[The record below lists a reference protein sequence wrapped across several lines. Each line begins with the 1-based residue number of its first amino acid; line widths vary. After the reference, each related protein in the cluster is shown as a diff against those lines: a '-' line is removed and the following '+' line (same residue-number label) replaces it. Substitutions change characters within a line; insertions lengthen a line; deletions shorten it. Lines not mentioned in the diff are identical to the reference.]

1 MGILSNTASI
11 CQFRVQGNTAAA
23 DLFAWAGERL
33 NGGGFRSIDHTAEEL
48 SVGWVHIDDT
58 KESSFVSPGTFQRDH
73 YIAFSLRRDQR
84 RVPATLFSAHMEMA
98 EREFLIAHPGLQRVP
113 KQKKEEL
120 RDAVRGALLAKTL
133 PAPSIYDAVWDT
145 RTGLVTFA
153 SLSPKMVEQ
162 FENLFKQTF
171 EGLRLVA
178 VHPFARAENVLEDS
192 LKPALGKANGASTD
206 NVLDLIKDN
215 RWLGWDFLLWLM
227 YRTMNEASGYRVSLP
242 GPALDQEL
250 FVAYLN
256 DRLILLGDGDGGV
269 QKITVAGPQD
279 NFYEV
284 RTALQNGKQINEAII
299 YLEKQEHLWKMTLKG
314 EMFHFASYKAPP
326 VKIEK
331 DNRTDEV
338 SEREA
343 VFYERMY
350 VMEEGLQLFD
360 SLYAAFLGERLGGGW
375 GEEKKKIEEWL
386 GED

>member
-11 CQFRVQGNTAAA
+11 CQFQVTGEANAE

-33 NGGGFRSIDHTAEEL
+33 NGDGFRSIDHTAEEL
-48 SVGWVHIDDT
+48 SVGWVHIDDA
-58 KESSFVSPGTFQRDH
+58 KESGFDSPATFQRDH

-84 RVPATLFSAHMEMA
+84 RVPATLFRARMELA
-98 EREFLIAHPGLQRVP
+98 EHEFLSAHPGLQRVP

-120 RDAVRGALLAKTL
+120 REAVRGALLARTL
-133 PAPSIYDAVWDT
+133 PAPSIHDAVWDT

-153 SLSPKMVEQ
+153 SLSTKMVEQ

-178 VHPFARAENVLEDS
+178 VHPFARAENVLEEP
-192 LKPALGKANGASTD
+192 LKPALAKANGASKD
-206 NVLDLIKDN
+206 DVLDLIRDN

-227 YRTMNEASGYRVSLP
+227 YRTMNESSEYRVCRP
-242 GPALDQEL
+242 GPATDQEL

-256 DRLILLGDGDGGV
+256 DRLILIGGGESGV

-279 NFYEV
+279 NFREV
-284 RTALQNGKQINEAII
+284 RTALQNEKQINEAII

-350 VMEEGLQLFD
+350 VLEEGLQLFD
-360 SLYAAFLGERLGGGW
+360 SLYAAFLRERLGEGW
-375 GEEKKKIEEWL
+375 GERMKNIEEWL
-386 GED
+386 AED

>member
-11 CQFRVQGNTAAA
+11 CQFRVEGNPAAA
-23 DLFAWAGERL
+23 DLFVWAGERL
-33 NGGGFRSIDHTAEEL
+33 SGGGFRSIDHTAEEL

-58 KESSFVSPGTFQRDH
+58 KESSFVSPSAFQRDH

-84 RVPATLFSAHMEMA
+84 RVPATLFRAHMEMA
-98 EREFLIAHPGLQRVP
+98 EREFLVAHPGLQRVP

-120 RDAVRGALLAKTL
+120 RDAVRGALLSKTL

-178 VHPFARAENVLEDS
+178 IHPFARAENVLEDS
-192 LKPALGKANGASTD
+192 FKSALGKANGASTD
-206 NVLDLIKDN
+206 NALDLIKDN

-227 YRTMNEASGYRVSLP
+227 YRTMNETSEYRVSLT

-256 DRLILLGDGDGGV
+256 DRLILLGGGDGGV

-350 VMEEGLQLFD
+350 VLEEGLQLFD
-360 SLYAAFLGERLGGGW
+360 SLYAAFLRERLGDGW
-375 GEEKKKIEEWL
+375 SEQKKKIEEWL

>member
-1 MGILSNTASI
+1 
-11 CQFRVQGNTAAA
+11 
-23 DLFAWAGERL
+23 
-33 NGGGFRSIDHTAEEL
+33 
-48 SVGWVHIDDT
+48 
-58 KESSFVSPGTFQRDH
+58 
-73 YIAFSLRRDQR
+73 
-84 RVPATLFSAHMEMA
+84 MEMA

-120 RDAVRGALLAKTL
+120 RDAVRGALLSKTL

-145 RTGLVTFA
+145 RTVLVTFA

-162 FENLFKQTF
+162 FENLFKKTF

-178 VHPFARAENVLEDS
+178 IHPFARAENVLEDS

-206 NVLDLIKDN
+206 NALDLIKDN

-227 YRTMNEASGYRVSLP
+227 YRTMNETSEYRASLT
-242 GPALDQEL
+242 GPALEQEL

-256 DRLILLGDGDGGV
+256 DRLILLGGGDGGV

-279 NFYEV
+279 NFREV

-360 SLYAAFLGERLGGGW
+360 SLYAAFLRERLEDGW
-375 GEEKKKIEEWL
+375 SEQKRKIEEWL
-386 GED
+386 ADD